1 MIEGLSLHQTIVSP
15 GITGI
20 LVSFCCWHCYWLSQ
34 ELLARAGGC
43 TSDRL
48 GWGRGLLVM
57 KHLGVTFLFL
67 LPLPDLILL
76 VLHEEHVS
84 IIPQFTDER
93 TEV

>member
-1 MIEGLSLHQTIVSP
+1 
-15 GITGI
+15 
-20 LVSFCCWHCYWLSQ
+20 
-34 ELLARAGGC
+34 
-43 TSDRL
+43 
-48 GWGRGLLVM
+48 M